1 MATGDLIMLRQAYL
15 LQALNLIA
23 GGILT
28 VGSQTRATNETG
40 KEPVKTATAVL
51 SKLTIKTPPE
61 KPTLPALV
69 AASRNQKDALEEYLG
84 LLTTEPAALALIV
97 EWYFFSRPELRA
109 DERGRRLPAYAD
121 KYYNTTFFDAVHDV
135 IKAASSWRYMTR
147 LLEILSQPGA
157 DKLFRAIAL
166 QELANVCHLE
176 YARSQAAL
184 KRYVQSWTG
193 AKYFRRV
200 SNAFDKAGNP
210 RVVMKGKPE
219 NYTRSDPQLH
229 YLLRLCQP
237 DTTVSKAVEWVKKL
251 GELHEAHPAD
261 RDALFE
267 REIHA
272 LNDLVVIACFTQD
285 LSAVLSLPS
294 LSRKDSQSYMSLAQ
308 ALETNMSEQ
317 RRNFDLRDFAVPI
330 DNLLKPGVAADALK
344 ALDAFVA
351 EKAGTKMEPLYYDT
365 VDDCIAGVQERYRQA
380 REKAEQKKRDA
391 TSAKAPSAPEK
402 SIPITR
408 ATPKEKTRPASA
420 TTYEISPTST
430 SPPPTSTSPSPQA
443 IPVSSS
449 ALSVFTTLLD
459 HT

>member
-1 MATGDLIMLRQAYL
+1 
-15 LQALNLIA
+15 
-23 GGILT
+23 
-28 VGSQTRATNETG
+28 
-40 KEPVKTATAVL
+40 
-51 SKLTIKTPPE
+51 
-61 KPTLPALV
+61 
-69 AASRNQKDALEEYLG
+69 
-84 LLTTEPAALALIV
+84 
-97 EWYFFSRPELRA
+97 
-109 DERGRRLPAYAD
+109 
-121 KYYNTTFFDAVHDV
+121 
-135 IKAASSWRYMTR
+135 MTR

-157 DKLFRAIAL
+157 DKLFRAIVL

-210 RVVMKGKPE
+210 RVVMKGKSE

-237 DTTVSKAVEWVKKL
+237 NTTVSKAVEWVKKL

-294 LSRKDSQSYMSLAQ
+294 LSRKDSQSYMSRAQ

-459 HT
+459 HTESRPSISWTSFESAMAEIRFSVVPRFGSVYTFSPPGSMPVKRPVTVHRPHGARVEGYRILLLGKRLARVYGWEKGTFVEREK